1 MGDRGSSSVLAVMG
15 VTGAGKSSF
24 IKLVTGDDSVKVGHS
39 QISETK
45 SISSYSVFIRD
56 KKFTLVDTPGFDDD
70 DLTDSDVLKLLVDWL
85 SSTYKSGQ
93 KLNGILYL
101 HRITDA
107 RMRGSSL
114 RNLNMF
120 KELIGDSFHKNV
132 TLGTTCWS
140 LVSHSTAVARE
151 TELTTSTAFW
161 KNLISN
167 GARLQRIP
175 SSASDARDLVYQI
188 ASHSPSALQTQRDIV
203 DLGQAFNTLA
213 VSKMVDY
220 EFEELR
226 KKQLAELARRREEE
240 EAARSREERL
250 RKEELDRIRE
260 KNRRIQ
266 EYQSKQACCA
276 RKKPFGACDK
286 PGCGNKL
293 QSWKIA
299 ALATI

>member
-1 MGDRGSSSVLAVMG
+1 
-15 VTGAGKSSF
+15 
-24 IKLVTGDDSVKVGHS
+24 
-39 QISETK
+39 
-45 SISSYSVFIRD
+45 
-56 KKFTLVDTPGFDDD
+56 
-70 DLTDSDVLKLLVDWL
+70 
-85 SSTYKSGQ
+85 
-93 KLNGILYL
+93 
-101 HRITDA
+101 
-107 RMRGSSL
+107 
-114 RNLNMF
+114 MF

-293 QSWKIA
+293 QSWKVTWRESS
-299 ALATI
+299 ALNAGTEYYHTNL